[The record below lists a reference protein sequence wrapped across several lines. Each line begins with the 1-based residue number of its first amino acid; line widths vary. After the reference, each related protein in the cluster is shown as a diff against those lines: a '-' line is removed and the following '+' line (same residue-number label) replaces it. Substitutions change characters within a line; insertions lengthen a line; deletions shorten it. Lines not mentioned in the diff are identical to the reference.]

1 MSSAGK
7 WKNHGITL
15 YVQLIPSLQINH
27 RNSVNLTNLS
37 RFISPGILYL
47 VTLIFGIWLSRMGK
61 PYNVPLFNIHK
72 LIALGAVVVAV
83 IELSKVLKNAD
94 SLSLMIGLLIVAALC
109 VVALFATGA
118 LMSMDKLDYP
128 LTLTIHR
135 IALVV
140 LPIAMVLVVCL
151 LGRWL

>member
-1 MSSAGK
+1 M
-7 WKNHGITL
+7 L
-15 YVQLIPSLQINH
+15 
-27 RNSVNLTNLS
+27 
-37 RFISPGILYL
+37 
-47 VTLIFGIWLSRMGK
+47 TLIFGIWLSRMGK

-118 LMSMDKLDYP
+118 LMSMDKLDFS

-140 LPIAMVLVVCL
+140 LLIAMALVVCL